1 MNIKL
6 CFFARFREKLA
17 ISEEV
22 YTLNSASTVKQLF
35 QQLAQRGEVWS
46 SIFDGSQ
53 NVLVAINQDMATL
66 TSLISEGDEVAFFPP
81 VTGG

>member
-6 CFFARFREKLA
+6 CFFAKFREKLGVA
-17 ISEEV
+17 EEV
-22 YTLNSASTVKQLF
+22 FTLDSCCTVEQLF

-46 SIFDGSQ
+46 SIFNGSQ
-53 NVLVAINQDMATL
+53 NVLVAINQDMATC
-66 TSLISEGDEVAFFPP
+66 SSMISANDEVAFFPP

>member
-22 YTLNSASTVKQLF
+22 YTLNSSCTVKQLF